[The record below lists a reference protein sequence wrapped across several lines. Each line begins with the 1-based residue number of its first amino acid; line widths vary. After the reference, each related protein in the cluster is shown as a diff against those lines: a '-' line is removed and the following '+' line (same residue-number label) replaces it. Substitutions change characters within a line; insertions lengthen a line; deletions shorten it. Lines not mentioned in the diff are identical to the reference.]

1 MADAVA
7 SRIGQINASGDVKA
21 IFLKKFAGEVLTT
34 FEQTNV
40 MKPLHIIRT
49 INNGKSAQFPVT
61 GTATAGYHVIGEDLV
76 DSGNTGGIQVIK
88 HAEKIINIDEL
99 LVAST
104 FVANLDELRNH
115 YDVRS
120 IYSGELGRALAN
132 KFDRQVIQTA
142 LLNTA
147 AFSAAGLA
155 SPVAATITGGSA
167 ASCVYNASG
176 TDATDKRFVTGAGN
190 GTLDTDGKTLADCI
204 YAAAQLLDE
213 KDIPADSR
221 YCLVSPQRYYNLVQA
236 TDGDTGNMIAINRDW
251 DGNGSYS
258 KGTVAQVAGITVIK
272 TNPLP
277 TGDVAA
283 ETGQATTY
291 SATFG
296 VSGGASELM
305 GLVFHK
311 AAVGTVKLQDL
322 STESEYQIQRQGT
335 LMVAKYA
342 MGHGGLRPECGVVL
356 MNNDDS

>member
-1 MADAVA
+1 MANVDA
-7 SRIGQINASGDVKA
+7 SRLGQINVAGDVKA

-40 MKPLHIIRT
+40 MKPLHTIRT

-61 GTATAGYHVIGEDLV
+61 GTATAGYHAVGDDLISAA
-76 DSGNTGGIQVIK
+76 SGVGGVQNVS

-120 IYSGELGRALAN
+120 IYSSELGQALAN
-132 KFDRQVIQTA
+132 KFDKQVIQTSI
-142 LLNTA
+142 LNSA
-147 AFSAAGLA
+147 GFSGAGLA
-155 SPVAATITGGSA
+155 TPTGPTITGNYG
-167 ASCVYNASG
+167 ASCVYSAAG
-176 TDATDKRFVTGAGN
+176 TDDANKRFLGSTGAG
-190 GTLDTDGKTLADCI
+190 TMDTDGLYLAKAI

-213 KDIPADSR
+213 KDVPAGDR
-221 YCLVSPQRYYNLVQA
+221 YCIVSPQRYYNLIQA
-236 TDGDTGNMIAINRDW
+236 ETASGNNLLTINRDW
-251 DGNGSYS
+251 DGQGSYS
-258 KGTVAQVAGITVIK
+258 KGTVAQVAGVTVIK
-272 TNPLP
+272 TNHLP
-277 TGDVAA
+277 TADVVA
-283 ETGQATTY
+283 ETGQSNIY
-291 SATFG
+291 SDTFG
-296 VSGGASELM
+296 ANIM

-311 AAVGTVKLQDL
+311 SAVGTVKLQDL
-322 STESEYQIQRQGT
+322 ATESEYQIQRQGT

>member
-7 SRIGQINASGDVKA
+7 SRIGQINAAGDVKA

-40 MKPLHIIRT
+40 MKPLHTIRT

-61 GTATAGYHVIGEDLV
+61 GTASAAYHVVGEDLI
-76 DSGNTGGIQVIK
+76 DSGNTGGIQVIN

-99 LVAST
+99 LVATT

-142 LLNTA
+142 LINTA
-147 AFSAAGLA
+147 TFDGSGIATPAVTTVTGNYAGSAVYSAAG
-155 SPVAATITGGSA
+155 
-167 ASCVYNASG
+167 
-176 TDATDKRFVTGAGN
+176 TDAADKRFLGATGAG
-190 GTLDTDGKTLADCI
+190 TMDTDGLYLAKAI

-213 KDIPADSR
+213 KDIPADNR
-221 YCLVSPQRYYNLVQA
+221 FCLVSPQRYYNLIQA
-236 TDGDTGNMIAINRDW
+236 ETASGNNLLTINRDW
-251 DGNGSYS
+251 DGQGSYS
-258 KGTVAQVAGITVIK
+258 KGTVAQVAGITVVK
-272 TNPLP
+272 TNHLP
-277 TGDVAA
+277 TGDVVA
-283 ETGQATTY
+283 ETGQANIY
-291 SATFG
+291 ADTFG
-296 VSGGASELM
+296 SAIM

-311 AAVGTVKLQDL
+311 SAVGTVKLQDL

-342 MGHGGLRPECGVVL
+342 MGHGSLRPECGVVL

>member
-7 SRIGQINASGDVKA
+7 SRLGQVNAAGDVKA

-40 MKPLHIIRT
+40 MKPLHTIRT

-61 GTATAGYHVIGEDLV
+61 GTASAAYHVVGEDLV
-76 DSGNTGGIQVIK
+76 DSTNSGGIQQIK
-88 HAEKIINIDEL
+88 HAEKIISIDEL

-104 FVANLDELRNH
+104 FIANLDELKNH

-132 KFDRQVIQTA
+132 KFDKQVIQTA
-142 LLNTA
+142 LINTA
-147 AFSAAGLA
+147 TWDGSGIATPAVTTITGNYAGSCVYSAAG
-155 SPVAATITGGSA
+155 
-167 ASCVYNASG
+167 
-176 TDATDKRFVTGAGN
+176 TDDADKRFLGSTGAG
-190 GTLDTDGKTLADCI
+190 TMDTDGLYLAKAI

-213 KDIPADSR
+213 KDVPADNR
-221 YCLVSPQRYYNLVQA
+221 FCLVSPQRYYNLIQA
-236 TDGDTGNMIAINRDW
+236 ETASGNNLLTINRDW
-251 DGNGSYS
+251 DGQGSYA
-258 KGTVAQVAGITVIK
+258 KGTVAQVAGVTVVK
-272 TNPLP
+272 TNHLP
-277 TGDVAA
+277 TADIAA
-283 ETGQATTY
+283 ETGQANTY
-291 SATFG
+291 SDTFG
-296 VSGGASELM
+296 TKVM

-311 AAVGTVKLQDL
+311 SAVGTVKLQDL

>member
-1 MADAVA
+1 MANAAA
-7 SRIGQINASGDVKA
+7 SRLGQINVAGDVKA

-34 FEQTNV
+34 FEETNV
-40 MKPLHIIRT
+40 MKALHTVRT

-61 GTATAGYHVIGEDLV
+61 GTASAAYHVVGEDIV
-76 DSGNTGGIQVIK
+76 DSTTEAGIQKIK
-88 HAEKIINIDEL
+88 HAEVIINIDEL

-104 FVANLDELRNH
+104 FIANLDELRNH

-120 IYSGELGRALAN
+120 IYSTELGRALAN
-132 KFDRQVIQTA
+132 KFDRQVIQTSI
-142 LLNTA
+142 LNSAGFNGGGA
-147 AFSAAGLA
+147 AT
-155 SPVAATITGGSA
+155 PRAATIDGGKGS
-167 ASCVYNASG
+167 SVVYNNTSTG
-176 TDATDKRFVTGAGN
+176 TDSTDKRFVLGAGN
-190 GTLDTDGKTLADCI
+190 GTLDTDGKTMADCI

-213 KDIPADSR
+213 KDVPASDR

-272 TNPLP
+272 TNHLP
-277 TGDVAA
+277 TGDVTA
-283 ETGQATTY
+283 ETGHSNTY
-291 SATFG
+291 TDTFG
-296 VSGGASELM
+296 SNIM

-311 AAVGTVKLQDL
+311 SAVGTVKLQDL
-322 STESEYQIQRQGT
+322 ATESEYQIQRQGT

-356 MNNDDS
+356 MNNDEPS

>member
-7 SRIGQINASGDVKA
+7 SRNGQINAAGDVKA

-40 MKPLHIIRT
+40 MKPLHTIRT

-61 GTATAGYHVIGEDLV
+61 GTASAAYHVVGEDLI
-76 DSGNTGGIQVIK
+76 DSGNTGGIQVIN

-99 LVAST
+99 LVATT

-142 LLNTA
+142 LINTA
-147 AFSAAGLA
+147 TFDGSGIATPAVTTVTGNYAGSAVYSAAG
-155 SPVAATITGGSA
+155 
-167 ASCVYNASG
+167 
-176 TDATDKRFVTGAGN
+176 TDAADKRFLGATGAG
-190 GTLDTDGKTLADCI
+190 TMDTDGLYLAKAI

-213 KDIPADSR
+213 KDIPADNR
-221 YCLVSPQRYYNLVQA
+221 FCLVSPQRYYNLIQA
-236 TDGDTGNMIAINRDW
+236 ETASGNNLLTINRDW
-251 DGNGSYS
+251 DGQGSYS
-258 KGTVAQVAGITVIK
+258 KGTVAQVAGVTVVK
-272 TNPLP
+272 TNHLP
-277 TGDVAA
+277 TADVAA
-283 ETGQATTY
+283 ETGHANTY
-291 SATFG
+291 SDTFG
-296 VSGGASELM
+296 ANVM

-311 AAVGTVKLQDL
+311 SAVGTVKLQDL

>member
-1 MADAVA
+1 MADATA
-7 SRIGQINASGDVKA
+7 SRIGQINAGGDVKA

-40 MKPLHIIRT
+40 MKPLHTIRT

-61 GTATAGYHVIGEDLV
+61 GTASAAYHVVGEDLV
-76 DSGNTGGIQVIK
+76 DASNSGGIQVIN

-120 IYSGELGRALAN
+120 IYSSELGMALAN
-132 KFDRQVIQTA
+132 KFDKQVIQTA
-142 LLNTA
+142 LINTA
-147 AFSAAGLA
+147 TFNGSGFADPAD
-155 SPVAATITGGSA
+155 ATITGGYGGSAVYSA
-167 ASCVYNASG
+167 AG
-176 TDATDKRFVTGAGN
+176 TDDTDKRFLGATGAG
-190 GTLDTDGKTLADCI
+190 TMDTDGLYLAKAI
-204 YAAAQLLDE
+204 YKAAQLLDE
-213 KDIPADSR
+213 KDVPADSR
-221 YCLVSPQRYYNLVQA
+221 FCIVSPQRYYNLIQA
-236 TDGDTGNMIAINRDW
+236 ETASGNNLLTINRDW
-251 DGNGSYS
+251 DGQGSYAR
-258 KGTVAQVAGITVIK
+258 GTVAQVAGITVVK
-272 TNPLP
+272 TNHLP
-277 TGDVAA
+277 TGDIAA
-283 ETGQATTY
+283 ETGQANTY
-291 SATFG
+291 SDTFG
-296 VSGGASELM
+296 ANVM

-311 AAVGTVKLQDL
+311 SAVGTVKLQDL

>member
-1 MADAVA
+1 MADTTP
-7 SRIGQINASGDVKA
+7 SRLGQVNASGDVKA

-40 MKPLHIIRT
+40 MKPLHTIRT
-49 INNGKSAQFPVT
+49 INNGKSAQFPIT
-61 GTATAGYHVIGEDLV
+61 GTATAGYHVVGQDLINASN
-76 DSGNTGGIQVIK
+76 SGGVQAVK
-88 HAEKIINIDEL
+88 HAEKIISIDEL

-104 FVANLDELRNH
+104 FVANLDELKNH

-120 IYSGELGRALAN
+120 IYSSELGAALAN

-147 AFSAAGLA
+147 TFSATGIATPA
-155 SPVAATITGGSA
+155 VTTITGNYA
-167 ASCVYNASG
+167 ASCVYSAAG
-176 TDATDKRFVTGAGN
+176 TDATDKRFLGATGAG
-190 GTLDTDGKTLADCI
+190 TMDTDGLYLAKAI
-204 YAAAQLLDE
+204 YSAAQLLDE
-213 KDIPADSR
+213 KDIPAADR
-221 YCLVSPQRYYNLVQA
+221 YCLVSPQRYYNLIQA
-236 TDGDTGNMIAINRDW
+236 ETASGNNLLTINRDW

-258 KGTVAQVAGITVIK
+258 KGTVAQVAGITVVK
-272 TNPLP
+272 TNHLP
-277 TGDVAA
+277 TTDVAA
-283 ETGQATTY
+283 ETGHSNTY

-296 VSGGASELM
+296 VSGGASEIM

-311 AAVGTVKLQDL
+311 SAVGTVKLQDL

-356 MNNDDS
+356 MNNDDA

>member
-7 SRIGQINASGDVKA
+7 SRLGQVNAAGDVKA

-40 MKPLHIIRT
+40 MKPLHTIRT

-61 GTATAGYHVIGEDLV
+61 GTASAAYHVVGEDLV
-76 DSGNTGGIQVIK
+76 DSTNSGGIQQIK
-88 HAEKIINIDEL
+88 HAEKIISIDEL
-99 LVAST
+99 LVSST
-104 FVANLDELRNH
+104 FIANLDELKNH

-132 KFDRQVIQTA
+132 KFDKQVIQTA
-142 LLNTA
+142 LINTA
-147 AFSAAGLA
+147 TWDGSGIATPAVTTITGNYAGSAVYSAAG
-155 SPVAATITGGSA
+155 
-167 ASCVYNASG
+167 
-176 TDATDKRFVTGAGN
+176 TDDANKRFLGSTGAG
-190 GTLDTDGKTLADCI
+190 TMDTDGLYLAKAI

-213 KDIPADSR
+213 KDVPADNR
-221 YCLVSPQRYYNLVQA
+221 FCLVSPQRYYNLIQA
-236 TDGDTGNMIAINRDW
+236 ETASGNNLLTINRDW
-251 DGNGSYS
+251 DGQGSYA
-258 KGTVAQVAGITVIK
+258 KGTVAQVAGVTVVK
-272 TNPLP
+272 TNHLP
-277 TGDVAA
+277 TADIAA
-283 ETGQATTY
+283 ETGQANTY
-291 SATFG
+291 SDTFG
-296 VSGGASELM
+296 TKVM

-311 AAVGTVKLQDL
+311 SAVGTVKLQDL

>member
-1 MADAVA
+1 MADATA
-7 SRIGQINASGDVKA
+7 SRLGQINAAGDVKA

-40 MKPLHIIRT
+40 MKPLHTIRT

-61 GTATAGYHVIGEDLV
+61 GTASAAYHVVGEDLV
-76 DSGNTGGIQVIK
+76 DASNSGGIQQIK

-120 IYSGELGRALAN
+120 IYSSELGRALAN

-142 LLNTA
+142 ILNTA
-147 AFSAAGLA
+147 SFSGTGLA
-155 SPVAATITGGSA
+155 TPATATVTGNKN
-167 ASCVYNASG
+167 ASCVYNQAG
-176 TDATDKRFVTGAGN
+176 TDATDKRFVAGAGV
-190 GTLDTDGKTLADCI
+190 GTLDTDGRTLANCI
-204 YAAAQLLDE
+204 FAAAQLLDE
-213 KDIPADSR
+213 KDIPASDR

-236 TDGDTGNMIAINRDW
+236 ETSGGGTLLSINRDW
-251 DGNGSYS
+251 DGRGSFAEGS
-258 KGTVAQVAGITVIK
+258 VLKVAGVTVVK
-272 TNPLP
+272 TNHLP
-277 TGDVAA
+277 TADVAS
-283 ETGQATTY
+283 ETGHANTY

-296 VSGGASELM
+296 VSGGASEIM

-311 AAVGTVKLQDL
+311 SAVGTVKLQDL
-322 STESEYQIQRQGT
+322 STESVYQIQRQGT

-342 MGHGGLRPECGVVL
+342 MGHGGLRPECGVML

>member
-1 MADAVA
+1 MANVDA
-7 SRIGQINASGDVKA
+7 SRLGQINVSGDVKA

-40 MKPLHIIRT
+40 MKPLHTIRT

-61 GTATAGYHVIGEDLV
+61 GTATAGYHAVGDDLISAASTV
-76 DSGNTGGIQVIK
+76 GGVQNIK
-88 HAEKIINIDEL
+88 HSEKIINIDEL

-132 KFDRQVIQTA
+132 KFDKQVIQTA
-142 LLNTA
+142 LVNTA
-147 AFSAAGLA
+147 TWDSGGLATPAVTTITGNYAGSCVYSAAG
-155 SPVAATITGGSA
+155 
-167 ASCVYNASG
+167 
-176 TDATDKRFVTGAGN
+176 TDDANKTFLGATGAG
-190 GTLDTDGKTLADCI
+190 TMDTDGLYLAKAI

-213 KDIPADSR
+213 KDVPADSR
-221 YCLVSPQRYYNLVQA
+221 FCLVSPQRYYNLIQA
-236 TDGDTGNMIAINRDW
+236 ETASGNNLLTINRDW

-258 KGTVAQVAGITVIK
+258 KGTVAQVAGVTVVK
-272 TNPLP
+272 TNHLP
-277 TGDVAA
+277 TADVAA
-283 ETGQATTY
+283 ETGQANTY
-291 SATFG
+291 SDTFG
-296 VSGGASELM
+296 TKVM

-311 AAVGTVKLQDL
+311 SAVGTVKLQDL

>member
-1 MADAVA
+1 MADATA
-7 SRIGQINASGDVKA
+7 SRLGQINAAGDVKA

-40 MKPLHIIRT
+40 MKPLHTIRT

-61 GTATAGYHVIGEDLV
+61 GTASAAYHVVGEDLV
-76 DSGNTGGIQVIK
+76 DASNSGGIQVIN

-132 KFDRQVIQTA
+132 KFDKQVIQTA
-142 LLNTA
+142 LINTA
-147 AFSAAGLA
+147 TFDSSGIATPAVTTVTGNYAGSCVYSAAG
-155 SPVAATITGGSA
+155 
-167 ASCVYNASG
+167 
-176 TDATDKRFVTGAGN
+176 TDDANKTFLGATGAG
-190 GTLDTDGKTLADCI
+190 TMDTDGLYLAKAI

-213 KDIPADSR
+213 KDIPADNR
-221 YCLVSPQRYYNLVQA
+221 FCLVSPQRYYNLIQA
-236 TDGDTGNMIAINRDW
+236 ETASGNNLLTINRDW
-251 DGNGSYS
+251 DGQGSYA
-258 KGTVAQVAGITVIK
+258 KGTVAQVAGITVVK
-272 TNPLP
+272 TNHLP
-277 TGDVAA
+277 TADVAA
-283 ETGQATTY
+283 ETGQANTY
-291 SATFG
+291 SDTFG
-296 VSGGASELM
+296 ANVM

-311 AAVGTVKLQDL
+311 SAVGTVKLQDL

>member
-1 MADAVA
+1 MADVIP
-7 SRIGQINASGDVKA
+7 SRLGQVNAAGDVKA

-40 MKPLHIIRT
+40 MKPLHTIRT

-61 GTATAGYHVIGEDLV
+61 GTATAGYHVVGDDLINASN
-76 DSGNTGGIQVIK
+76 SGGVQAIK

-120 IYSGELGRALAN
+120 IYSSELGQALAN

-142 LLNTA
+142 LINTA
-147 AFSAAGLA
+147 TWDGSGIATPAT
-155 SPVAATITGGSA
+155 ATITGNYAG
-167 ASCVYNASG
+167 SCVYSAAG
-176 TDATDKRFVTGAGN
+176 TDDANKRFLGSTGAG
-190 GTLDTDGKTLADCI
+190 TMDTDGLYLAKAI
-204 YAAAQLLDE
+204 YQAAQLLDE
-213 KDIPADSR
+213 KDVPSEGRVCI
-221 YCLVSPQRYYNLVQA
+221 VSPQRYYNLIQA
-236 TDGDTGNMIAINRDW
+236 ETASGNNLLTINRDW
-251 DGNGSYS
+251 DGQGSYA
-258 KGTVAQVAGITVIK
+258 KGTVAQVAGITVVK
-272 TNPLP
+272 TNYLP
-277 TGDVAA
+277 TADVAA
-283 ETGQATTY
+283 ETGQANTY
-291 SATFG
+291 SDTFG
-296 VSGGASELM
+296 TKVM

-311 AAVGTVKLQDL
+311 SAVGTVKLQDL

>member
-1 MADAVA
+1 MADVIP
-7 SRIGQINASGDVKA
+7 SRLGQVNASGDVKA

-40 MKPLHIIRT
+40 MKPLHTIRT

-61 GTATAGYHVIGEDLV
+61 GTATAGYHVVGDDLINASN
-76 DSGNTGGIQVIK
+76 SGGVQAIK

-120 IYSGELGRALAN
+120 IYSSELGQALAN
-132 KFDRQVIQTA
+132 KFDKQVIQTA
-142 LLNTA
+142 LINTA
-147 AFSAAGLA
+147 TWDGAGLATPAVTTITGNYAGSCVYSAAG
-155 SPVAATITGGSA
+155 
-167 ASCVYNASG
+167 
-176 TDATDKRFVTGAGN
+176 TDDANKRFLGATGAG
-190 GTLDTDGKTLADCI
+190 TMDTDGLYLAKAI

-213 KDIPADSR
+213 KDVPSEGRVCI
-221 YCLVSPQRYYNLVQA
+221 VSPQRYYNLIQA
-236 TDGDTGNMIAINRDW
+236 ETASGNNLLTINRDW
-251 DGNGSYS
+251 DGQGSYA
-258 KGTVAQVAGITVIK
+258 KGTVAQVAGITVVK
-272 TNPLP
+272 TNHLP
-277 TGDVAA
+277 TADVAA
-283 ETGQATTY
+283 ETGQANTY
-291 SATFG
+291 SDTFG
-296 VSGGASELM
+296 ANVM

-311 AAVGTVKLQDL
+311 SAVGTVKLQDL

>member
-7 SRIGQINASGDVKA
+7 SRLGQVNAAGDVKA

-40 MKPLHIIRT
+40 MKPLHTIRT

-61 GTATAGYHVIGEDLV
+61 GTASAAYHVVGEDLV
-76 DSGNTGGIQVIK
+76 DSTNSGGIQQIK
-88 HAEKIINIDEL
+88 HAEKIISIDEL

-104 FVANLDELRNH
+104 FIANLDELKNH

-132 KFDRQVIQTA
+132 KFDKQDIQTA
-142 LLNTA
+142 LINTA
-147 AFSAAGLA
+147 TWDGSGIATPAVTTITGNYAGSAVYSAAG
-155 SPVAATITGGSA
+155 
-167 ASCVYNASG
+167 
-176 TDATDKRFVTGAGN
+176 TDDANKRFLGSTGAG
-190 GTLDTDGKTLADCI
+190 TMDTDGLYLAKAI

-213 KDIPADSR
+213 KDVPADNR
-221 YCLVSPQRYYNLVQA
+221 FCLVSPQRYYNLIQA
-236 TDGDTGNMIAINRDW
+236 ETASGNNLLTINRDW
-251 DGNGSYS
+251 DGQGSYA
-258 KGTVAQVAGITVIK
+258 KGTVAQVAGVTVVK
-272 TNPLP
+272 TNHLP
-277 TGDVAA
+277 TADIAA
-283 ETGQATTY
+283 ETGQANTY
-291 SATFG
+291 SDTFG
-296 VSGGASELM
+296 TKVM

-311 AAVGTVKLQDL
+311 SAVGTVKLQDL